1 MAQTGDQTRIS
12 KLNIRGTQSMKRA
25 SARLIFSSVCMLL
38 LSTRAVCQPKPT
50 QIAVLDLGA
59 TATGVRTAA
68 MIREMFQSKQPSQS
82 FHEIQT
88 IDADQV
94 QAAAKGVGFTGS
106 LNLTLQQARDLGAAI
121 GCDFYLLGDAETVKR
136 SPSTGP
142 SYFESF
148 ASVFL
153 VSARTGRL
161 VLWERPNV
169 QSNSPEESEKALLAM
184 LASAETRQRY
194 VSAIRRAI
202 EEERAERASA
212 TELSALIIEVMSD
225 ENSETDKDVRAPRAY
240 RRLKPPYPETAARAE
255 AEATVDALVEID
267 ARGEVGRVE
276 IVRWA
281 GYGLDQS
288 VVDTVKQMHFFPAMR
303 NGVAIPMRVLLRY
316 NFRKPPIQNS
326 PPQKPLI
333 EYEF

>member
-1 MAQTGDQTRIS
+1 MLAC
-12 KLNIRGTQSMKRA
+12 LCFGTQA
-25 SARLIFSSVCMLL
+25 SFSHILRP
-38 LSTRAVCQPKPT
+38 TR
-50 QIAVLDLGA
+50 IAVLDFGS
-59 TATGVRTAA
+59 TQTSFRAA
-68 MIREMFQSKQPSQS
+68 AQIRELFRGTNSNKR
-82 FHEIQT
+82 QT
-88 IDADQV
+88 AIDEFEVIDRDEAR
-94 QAAAKGVGFTGS
+94 AAALGS
-106 LNLTLQQARDLGAAI
+106 GYQGSVNLELQQARDLGAAI
-121 GCDFYLLGDAETVKR
+121 GCDFYFLGDAETLKR
-136 SPSTGP
+136 SPSTGA

-153 VSARTGRL
+153 VSTRTGRL

-169 QSNSPEESEKALLAM
+169 QRDSPEESEKALLAM
-184 LASAETRQRY
+184 VASEETRRRY
-194 VSAIRRAI
+194 IIAIRRALA
-202 EEERAERASA
+202 EERAERASV
-212 TELSALIIEVMSD
+212 TELNAPVIEVMTN

-255 AEATVDALVEID
+255 AEATVDALVDID

-316 NFRKPPIQNS
+316 NFRKPPTDKSTQ
-326 PPQKPLI
+326 QKPSI
-333 EYEF
+333 EYDI

>member
-1 MAQTGDQTRIS
+1 MFVANSALRCVLRAITSCALGFFFFS
-12 KLNIRGTQSMKRA
+12 A
-25 SARLIFSSVCMLL
+25 SASFSQTAR
-38 LSTRAVCQPKPT
+38 STRV
-50 QIAVLDLGA
+50 AVLDFGTGSTASRAA
-59 TATGVRTAA
+59 TE
-68 MIREMFQSKQPSQS
+68 IRNAFFTKAPDKSAVAKFEV
-82 FHEIQT
+82 
-88 IDADQV
+88 IDRDEAR
-94 QAAAKGVGFTGS
+94 AAALGS
-106 LNLTLQQARDLGAAI
+106 GYQGSVNLELQQARDLGAAI

>member
-1 MAQTGDQTRIS
+1 MFA
-12 KLNIRGTQSMKRA
+12 L
-25 SARLIFSSVCMLL
+25 VCMLL
-38 LSTRAVCQPKPT
+38 LSTRAICQPRPT
-50 QIAVLDLGA
+50 RIAVHLGA
-59 TATGVRTAA
+59 TATGVRIAA
-68 MIREMFQSKQPSQS
+68 TIREMFQSKHPSQS
-82 FHEIQT
+82 SHEIQT

-225 ENSETDKDVRAPRAY
+225 KDVRAPRAY

-288 VVDTVKQMHFFPAMR
+288 VLDTVKQMHFFPAMR